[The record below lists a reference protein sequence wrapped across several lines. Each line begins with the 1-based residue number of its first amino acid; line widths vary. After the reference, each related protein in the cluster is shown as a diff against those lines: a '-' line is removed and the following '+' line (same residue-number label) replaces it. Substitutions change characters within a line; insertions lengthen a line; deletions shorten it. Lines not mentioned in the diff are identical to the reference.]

1 MDSGDA
7 QFMTALNLPHLLF
20 MNMLFFPIANV
31 IQWINYSKLCRLF
44 GPTSW
49 QKAYSSNWQLCKYAK
64 Y

>member
-31 IQWINYSKLCRLF
+31 IQWINYS
-44 GPTSW
+44 
-49 QKAYSSNWQLCKYAK
+49 
-64 Y
+64 